1 MQQAQ
6 PSGDFDTLAFSAAEL
21 QALKAVARVR
31 GTYYQGA
38 VTFDGSRRIPD
49 GVVFVDTAT
58 GQPIS
63 DATPASRSRG
73 GHGG

>member
-6 PSGDFDTLAFSAAEL
+6 PSGDFDALAFSAAEL

-49 GVVFVDTAT
+49 GVVFVDTRNRPAHHRC
-58 GQPIS
+58 
-63 DATPASRSRG
+63 DARHRSRG
-73 GHGG
+73 GHGR